1 MNKEQEILNKYMGLV
16 EDVKQGN
23 KNALDVGTQLK
34 EFSDALDSL
43 YDEVKD
49 FIVEERDKY
58 DPKEDVIRNGYQI
71 TNMTRTY
78 PQYKEDDEYSLV
90 KQKLDNRK
98 NLIKKA
104 TEKGKPLTDSETGET
119 VSPVSVK
126 VRTYPMLKYVG
137 EQQL

>member
-1 MNKEQEILNKYMGLV
+1 MSKEQEILNKYMGLV

-23 KNALDVGTQLK
+23 KNALDVGAELK
-34 EFSDALDSL
+34 EFLDALDSL
-43 YDEVKD
+43 YDEIKPFV
-49 FIVEERDKY
+49 VEERDKY
-58 DPKEDVIRNGYQI
+58 SHKEDVIRNGYKI
-71 TNMTRTY
+71 TNMTRSY
-78 PQYKEDDEYSLV
+78 PQYKEDDEYSFI

-119 VSPVSVK
+119 VTPVSVK
-126 VRTYPMLKYVG
+126 TRTYPMLKYVG